1 MQFFHPREVDRS
13 APLRW
18 WRQALALVAR
28 RPVEWGLVFAAQ
40 LVAAGFDAI
49 LPDLPAILLAVAS
62 NLLLIACGTRL
73 AATADGRHEFDRS
86 ALRKN
91 LAAIAG
97 IGILLVLLEVGITSL
112 LIPRAIEEATGDLL
126 IGPLA
131 PGLAGAIQLGLPL
144 TWCLW
149 LALMS
154 CGLAFL
160 PGLLLA
166 NTYGIGVRTACLL
179 SLVGTGRNL
188 YAYMLAISLVDL
200 LLALAPFGGI
210 GGPLMAAV
218 SYVAF
223 RDIFLGIPENA
234 PRERV
239 RAAVLAAARG
249 LVGAISHSVCHR
261 DQA

>member
-1 MQFFHPREVDRS
+1 MQLFHPREVDRA

-18 WRQALALVAR
+18 WRQALGLVAR
-28 RPVEWGLVFAAQ
+28 RPVKWALLFTAQ

-49 LPDLPAILLAVAS
+49 LSDIPAVLLAVAS
-62 NLLLIACGTRL
+62 NLLLIGWGTRL
-73 AATADGRHEFDRS
+73 AATADGRHDFNRA

-91 LAAIAG
+91 IAAIGG
-97 IGILLVLLEVGITSL
+97 IGLVLVLLEIGLTTL
-112 LIPRAIEEATGDLL
+112 LIPRAVEEATGDLL
-126 IGPLA
+126 MGPLA
-131 PGLAGAIQLGLPL
+131 PGLAGAIQIGLPL

-166 NTYGIGVRTACLL
+166 NRVGIGVRAACLL

-200 LLALAPFGGI
+200 LLAVVPFGGV
-210 GGPLMAAV
+210 GGPLLAAV
-218 SYVAF
+218 AYVAF
-223 RDIFLGIPENA
+223 RDIFLGIAENA

-239 RAAVLAAARG
+239 HAAI
-249 LVGAISHSVCHR
+249 LVPAQG
-261 DQA
+261 

>member
-1 MQFFHPREVDRS
+1 MQVFHPREVDRG
-13 APLRW
+13 APWRW
-18 WRQALALVAR
+18 WRQAAGLIAR
-28 RPVEWGLVFAAQ
+28 RPIEWGLIFAAQ

-49 LPDLPAILLAVAS
+49 LADIPAVILAIAS
-62 NLLLIACGTRL
+62 NLVLIACGTRL
-73 AATADGRHEFDRS
+73 AAAADRRAEFDRA
-86 ALRKN
+86 ALAKN
-91 LAAIAG
+91 LAKITVSG
-97 IGILLVLLEVGITSL
+97 GMLVLLELGITSWL
-112 LIPRAIEEATGDLL
+112 VPRSFEEATGELL
-126 IGPLA
+126 TGPLA

-166 NTYGIGVRTACLL
+166 NSFPMRVRTACLL

-200 LLALAPFGGI
+200 LLAVAPFGGI
-210 GGPLMAAV
+210 GAPIMAAV

-223 RDIFLGIPENA
+223 RDIFLGIAANA

-239 RAAVLAAARG
+239 VAAKPALAQG
-249 LVGAISHSVCHR
+249 
-261 DQA
+261 

>member
-1 MQFFHPREVDRS
+1 MQFFHPREVDRR

-18 WRQALALVAR
+18 WRQTLGLVAR

-49 LPDLPAILLAVAS
+49 LADIPAIGLAIVS

-73 AATADGRHEFDRS
+73 AAAADGRHAFNR
-86 ALRKN
+86 AAFAKN

-97 IGILLVLLEVGITSL
+97 IGVLLVLLEVGATSI
-112 LIPRAIEEATGDLL
+112 LIPRSIEDATGDLL
-126 IGPLA
+126 MGPLA
-131 PGLAGAIQLGLPL
+131 PGLAGAIQIGLPL

-166 NTYGIGVRTACLL
+166 NAYGVGVRAACLL
-179 SLVGTGRNL
+179 SLVGTARNL

-234 PRERV
+234 PRERA
-239 RAAVLAAARG
+239 RAAVLAPAAASAQG
-249 LVGAISHSVCHR
+249 
-261 DQA
+261 

>member
-1 MQFFHPREVDRS
+1 MQIFHPREVDRT

-18 WRQALALVAR
+18 WRQALGLVAR
-28 RPVEWGLVFAAQ
+28 RPVEWGLLFAAQ

-49 LPDLPAILLAVAS
+49 LADIPAILLALAS
-62 NLLLIACGTRL
+62 NLLLIAGGTRL
-73 AATADGRHEFDRS
+73 AAAADSRLAFDRPR
-86 ALRKN
+86 LWRN
-91 LAAIAG
+91 LAG
-97 IGILLVLLEVGITSL
+97 IGGIGVVLVLVEVGLTTI
-112 LIPRAIEEATGDLL
+112 LIPRSIEDATGDLL
-126 IGPLA
+126 LGPLA

-166 NTYGIGVRTACLL
+166 NAQRMGLRTACLL

-200 LLALAPFGGI
+200 LLAIVPFGGV

-218 SYVAF
+218 AYVAF
-223 RDIFLGIPENA
+223 RDIFLGIAENA

-239 RAAVLAAARG
+239 RAAVLAPAQG
-249 LVGAISHSVCHR
+249 
-261 DQA
+261 